1 MARFRGSSGNDSSYL
16 QPDGLWR
23 NTGTAEDDQF
33 LTGTGNDYVA
43 ASGGSDSYLLGYT
56 SSASYWRF
64 GFVDSDHLDYR
75 GLWNALGLATDKDLR
90 LIVSLEQ
97 GTIQKRG
104 VGGTLLG
111 TDTVSGLDT
120 LTMTGGNDSVS
131 GRDYWDYEEFRG
143 AGGSDTIDGRG
154 NEDAVS
160 YSDNDNCV
168 VRSDLEIT
176 KDNAADLAGKKVA
189 VPLGTAAHYGVLK
202 QMAHFGVDVA
212 SLEVVDMAPPDGAA
226 AIAQGAVDMACGY
239 GGGLNRMKEHGNV
252 LLTVAEKEAMGIL
265 VFDVTSS
272 PAPFVAENPDVV
284 AKFLKVVADSNA
296 MWNEGSKKA
305 EMLPVIAKDAGMDE
319 ATAEKDMSTFVFPSV
334 DDQLSAKW
342 LGGGAQDFMLGVAGV
357 FVQAGSIPAALDN
370 YAAQV
375 NVGPLTAAKGM

>member
-1 MARFRGSSGNDSSYL
+1 MMSFRKTLTSAAATAALLAGTTSAWALDELTVAYFMEWPMPFQYAKANGTFDEALGMKVNWVAFD
-16 QPDGLWR
+16 
-23 NTGTAEDDQF
+23 TGTAMSAAMAAGDVHIAVSQGVPPF
-33 LTGTGNDYVA
+33 VVA
-43 ASGGSDSYLLGYT
+43 
-56 SSASYWRF
+56 SSA
-64 GFVDSDHLDYR
+64 GQ
-75 GLWNALGLATDKDLR
+75 DLQ
-90 LIVSLEQ
+90 V
-97 GTIQKRG
+97 
-104 VGGTLLG
+104 
-111 TDTVSGLDT
+111 
-120 LTMTGGNDSVS
+120 
-131 GRDYWDYEEFRG
+131 
-143 AGGSDTIDGRG
+143 IDV
-154 NEDAVS
+154 AVS

-189 VPLGTAAHYGVLK
+189 VPLGTAAHYGFLK

-252 LLTVAEKEAMGIL
+252 LLTGAEKEALGIL